1 MRCHSR
7 IVGKSSKLGLTG
19 RPSEFVGIL
28 TTSKLYALGEHTLTF
43 FPQVRFLTLSSFS
56 PQTHLVI
63 QSFYLARQMVDPT
76 QFYLSL
82 DPQLFIDS
90 FKAELQFVSNS
101 WKMVGRPTII
111 FPVGRSLLGLSTRLL
126 PSVLFNT

>member
-1 MRCHSR
+1 MS
-7 IVGKSSKLGLTG
+7 
-19 RPSEFVGIL
+19 P
-28 TTSKLYALGEHTLTF
+28 YA
-43 FPQVRFLTLSSFS
+43 PLSH
-56 PQTHLVI
+56 P
-63 QSFYLARQMVDPT
+63 QMVDPT

-111 FPVGRSLLGLSTRLL
+111 FPVGRSLLGASHTPAVVTRNCRIPHISRFADSAEDLHSNLISTIKKIQSGYLYGAR
-126 PSVLFNT
+126 

>member
-1 MRCHSR
+1 
-7 IVGKSSKLGLTG
+7 
-19 RPSEFVGIL
+19 
-28 TTSKLYALGEHTLTF
+28 
-43 FPQVRFLTLSSFS
+43 
-56 PQTHLVI
+56 
-63 QSFYLARQMVDPT
+63 MVDPT

-111 FPVGRSLLGLSTRLL
+111 FPVGRSLLGSSSWVASFRFIQYLDSIRSHSFQMSLVTFTL
-126 PSVLFNT
+126 T